1 MKSICITF
9 SFLLPPSGSDLSPKC
24 LLWIRNGPSDC
35 AGAAADKRQCRVCP
49 QGIFVLPYIIVSFH
63 PSWKTKMNE
72 LGPISLFIIG
82 NTFHGIIWFRRNTGM
97 YKSLV
102 QRTNYL
108 SRDFSLRLT
117 CPGSKIF
124 LPMWRQ
130 SWHRCPPSGRIT
142 GDYHFTFALSSI
154 FWSFALLFGLFFL
167 VQVTLNLNGL
177 PHCAGWSLRLCVTAP
192 LDTLSVD
199 PTYSTTGSSV
209 TMSVSGVRSGSGAGV
224 GCCWPVNEL
233 RC

>member
-1 MKSICITF
+1 M
-9 SFLLPPSGSDLSPKC
+9 
-24 LLWIRNGPSDC
+24 
-35 AGAAADKRQCRVCP
+35 
-49 QGIFVLPYIIVSFH
+49 LPYIIVSFH

-82 NTFHGIIWFRRNTGM
+82 NTFHGIIRFRRNAGM

-108 SRDFSLRLT
+108 SRDFSLHLT

-130 SWHRCPPSGRIT
+130 SRHRCPPSVSHAGLQEIT
-142 GDYHFTFALSSI
+142 TFHSHRAP
-154 FWSFALLFGLFFL
+154 SFGPLHCSLDCFFL
-167 VQVTLNLNGL
+167 VQVTLDVN
-177 PHCAGWSLRLCVTAP
+177 CAGWSLRLCVTAP
-192 LDTLSVD
+192 FDTLSVD

-209 TMSVSGVRSGSGAGV
+209 TMSVSGVRSGSGVGV